1 MDLSHLVQ
9 LVWIGGLA
17 ATPIVIGVSLL
28 CRSGKLRPAT
38 KHVLWAAA
46 LASFLTPLGVAAVWR
61 NAWFA
66 SDRVLSLADRVLP
79 IKPSDEEAAPVR
91 GPQAAT
97 RSGTPDRGSSGPV
110 LGPSETPAI
119 HSRSPQRSSVPQTPS
134 LTDAL
139 PATVWASEP
148 SMDASAGPVL
158 DSIAAQQRDRGSA
171 RGTRSV
177 RAKGEYPPA
186 IPSSPALDASPRAL
200 HLAAASDHRPSAST
214 IDPTTRAAP
223 APPTGKPADSATA
236 SAPARQAKA
245 WWASLPG
252 GVSRSTR
259 ATLEGLVAVRD
270 AIAGLPPVPTYAW
283 IVVAALLVLLRLCR
297 SMALRHIVNRARPAP
312 RRVRELVLE
321 MSGLMGLSSPP
332 ETLTTEAR
340 VSPMVWC
347 GIRPKL
353 VIPEDLWSSLDDD
366 SRRAVIAHELAH
378 LKRRDHLLHWVAA
391 LVGAA
396 YWWHPAAWWARRR
409 MNEEAEASCDAW
421 VTSLFPRRRRAYA
434 EALLVTSS
442 FLGSPAY
449 HAGPA
454 LGVVNGR
461 TKLARRIT
469 MVMTQRTAPN
479 ASKIGVIV
487 ASLVLAAGALVT
499 PGLACPP
506 EKEAKATSAPRA
518 AKTRG
523 PSGGAEGGA
532 FLGEAPAIDAMI
544 QAEKAQAEKAK
555 GKSKKK
561 QPGQA
566 TILTPSRSEALS
578 DAIAVYREQAA
589 SADGLTRASV
599 IDRAQ
604 IERAQE
610 LARVYAEQATT
621 QGAHASQQAE
631 RAAKAYSDA
640 IRRAA
645 RLRGPSAT
653 TAAPSQPMAPT
664 PPAAP
669 LAPLA
674 RTAPV
679 APTPPAPMN
688 PIAGTASRVRSL
700 DAFGG
705 AATMSGPAEGTE
717 PREYRLPAG
726 KLEALSEL
734 MARQDVPIWIERGQG
749 KIVVYATPEQH
760 EIFAAFV
767 KLINPEGGGG
777 LSTPRA
783 AAAALLGG
791 RAVAP
796 AGANVQQLRAL
807 LESLES
813 QRDSR
818 EEHIDKL
825 RERADELREKAE
837 RLREMAEEL
846 REQATDAANDAAR
859 GALHQ
864 AEESLN
870 VQSNGLQSQAAD
882 VEAQVAAFESE
893 FEAMEA
899 QIEQLEAQIDSA
911 NDAAEETTPEDGDAA
926 EAEEVMSA
934 DGFEVTVP
942 EIELDTGDMDLQ
954 IPADVLPTP
963 APVSQPAPAPAA
975 APRPSPS
982 TSL

>member
-1 MDLSHLVQ
+1 MDLSRLVQ

-79 IKPSDEEAAPVR
+79 NKPLGVEAAPVR

-97 RSGTPDRGSSGPV
+97 RSGTPDRGSNGPV
-110 LGPSETPAI
+110 PGPSEPPAI
-119 HSRSPQRSSVPQTPS
+119 HPRSPQKSSGPRTPPH
-134 LTDAL
+134 TNAF
-139 PATVWASEP
+139 PATLWASEP
-148 SMDASAGPVL
+148 SMDVSALPAS
-158 DSIAAQQRDRGSA
+158 DSIAAQQDDPRTSGA
-171 RGTRSV
+171 T
-177 RAKGEYPPA
+177 PA
-186 IPSSPALDASPRAL
+186 IDATSRGLSPVSSSPALDAAPRTIHRAASSDHPPSASEIGPAWHAARGAL
-200 HLAAASDHRPSAST
+200 TGDSADPAAASD
-214 IDPTTRAAP
+214 P
-223 APPTGKPADSATA
+223 AC
-236 SAPARQAKA
+236 RAKA

-252 GVSRSTR
+252 GVSRGTR
-259 ATLEGLVAVRD
+259 AALESLVAVRD
-270 AIAGLPPVPTYAW
+270 AIAGLPPVPTSAW

-297 SMALRHIVNRARPAP
+297 SMALRRIVNRARPAP
-312 RRVRELVLE
+312 RRVRELVGE
-321 MSGLMGLSSPP
+321 MCGLMGLGSPP
-332 ETLTTEAR
+332 QTLTTEAR

-347 GIRPKL
+347 GVRPKL

-442 FLGSPAY
+442 FLGSPAH

-506 EKEAKATSAPRA
+506 EKEAKAASAPRA
-518 AKTRG
+518 AKARG
-523 PSGGAEGGA
+523 PSGSAEGGA

-544 QAEKAQAEKAK
+544 QAEKARTEKAK
-555 GKSKKK
+555 SKSKK

-566 TILTPSRSEALS
+566 TTLTPSPGALS
-578 DAIAVYREQAA
+578 DAVALYRERAA
-589 SADGLTRASV
+589 AADGLARAYV
-599 IDRAQ
+599 IDRSQ
-604 IERAQE
+604 IEQAQE
-610 LARVYAEQATT
+610 LARVYAERATT
-621 QGAHASQQAE
+621 QGAHAAQQAE

-645 RLRGPSAT
+645 RSRGPG
-653 TAAPSQPMAPT
+653 AAAALPSQPMPPT
-664 PPAAP
+664 PPVAP

-674 RTAPV
+674 GTAPV
-679 APTPPAPMN
+679 APTPPAPMS
-688 PIAGTASRVRSL
+688 PMAGAASRVRSL
-700 DAFGG
+700 DALGG
-705 AATMSGPAEGTE
+705 AATISGPAEGTE

-760 EIFAAFV
+760 ETFAAFV
-767 KLINPEGGGG
+767 KLINPEGGAG
-777 LSTPRA
+777 LGTPRGA
-783 AAAALLGG
+783 AAGPLGG
-791 RAVAP
+791 RAGAP
-796 AGANVQQLRAL
+796 AGANVQHLRAL

-818 EEHIDKL
+818 EEHIDRL

-846 REQATDAANDAAR
+846 REQATGAANDAAR

-893 FEAMEA
+893 FKAMEA

-911 NDAAEETTPEDGDAA
+911 NDVADEVTPEDGDAA
-926 EAEEVMSA
+926 EAEEVMST
-934 DGFEVTVP
+934 DGFDVTVP

-954 IPADVLPTP
+954 IPADVLPT
-963 APVSQPAPAPAA
+963 VAPASTPVTAP
-975 APRPSPS
+975 APRPSSS